1 LKTGQYRRPHARPD
15 AGSVAAAGAP
25 VRAHDVQ
32 GAAATPRVAPRLT
45 WVVVL
50 RGFAAMWV
58 FVYHLWHALGGVAI
72 GFGFPT
78 GFTFGLRSLF
88 RAGYQG
94 VDLFFVLSGF
104 VIAWPYVEAAA
115 SRMRGVEVIDFYR
128 RRYFRIAPLYYVTIA
143 VVVILL
149 HFDWLDGR
157 QNLRIVVAHLLFLE
171 NYVPAWVTT
180 LRGVYWTLPTEIG
193 FYLAFPLLLP
203 LIDRDRPWRFAA
215 AAIAIAIAYRVGT
228 AWSTLHEGVSL
239 AWTSGY
245 LPGRID
251 QFALGMAAACAL
263 ATGASTAG
271 GPSRM
276 RVVGTGL
283 AALFVI
289 VVNGR
294 QAGGLDAWYALGPS
308 AVAVAIAAFILVLGR
323 HVHARHRDAAAPRGV
338 VTTCAMRLGE
348 ASFGIYLWHTVF
360 IDLAIEA
367 SRRLSAT
374 PQARTALVLASVPVT
389 IAVALATWRWIE
401 APCIAYSRRLG
412 RRAASRR
419 RALAA

>member
-1 LKTGQYRRPHARPD
+1 M
-15 AGSVAAAGAP
+15 VAVAGAP
-25 VRAHDVQ
+25 WPAHD
-32 GAAATPRVAPRLT
+32 ARVSPGTLAVPRLT

-58 FVYHLWHALGGVAI
+58 FVYHLWHTLGGVAI
-72 GFGFPT
+72 DFGFPS

-104 VIAWPYVEAAA
+104 VIAWPYVEAAV
-115 SRMRGVEVIDFYR
+115 SRMHGAQVIDFYR
-128 RRYFRIAPLYYVTIA
+128 RRFFRIAPLYYVTIV

-149 HFDWLDGR
+149 HFGWLHGK
-157 QNLRIVVAHLLFLE
+157 QNLRIVIGHLLFLE

-180 LRGVYWTLPTEIG
+180 LRGVYWTLPTEMS
-193 FYLAFPLLLP
+193 FYLLFPLLLP
-203 LIDRDRPWRFAA
+203 LVDRDRPWRFAA
-215 AAIAIAIAYRVGT
+215 AAIVIAIAYRVGT
-228 AWSTLHEGVSL
+228 AWSTLHGGVSL

-251 QFALGMAAACAL
+251 QFALGIAAACAL
-263 ATGASTAG
+263 ATPTSTATRPMG
-271 GPSRM
+271 A
-276 RVVGTGL
+276 RVVAVGL
-283 AALFVI
+283 AAMLVI

-294 QAGGLDAWYALGPS
+294 HSGGLDAWYALGPS

-338 VTTCAMRLGE
+338 VAATAMRLGE

-360 IDLAIEA
+360 IDVAVEA
-367 SRRLSAT
+367 ARRLSAT

-389 IAVALATWRWIE
+389 LAVALATWRWIE
-401 APCIAYSRRLG
+401 APFIAWSRRWGRAPGILG
-412 RRAASRR
+412 DP
-419 RALAA
+419 ALR

>member
-1 LKTGQYRRPHARPD
+1 LKTAQYRRRHARAD
-15 AGSVAAAGAP
+15 GGAVAAAPAALPAYDAGVGAGT
-25 VRAHDVQ
+25 RAS
-32 GAAATPRVAPRLT
+32 PRLT

-58 FVYHLWHALGGVAI
+58 FVYHLWHTLGGVAI
-72 GFGFPT
+72 DFGFPS
-78 GFTFGLRSLF
+78 GFTLGLRLLF

-115 SRMRGVEVIDFYR
+115 SRMRGAQVIDFYR
-128 RRYFRIAPLYYVTIA
+128 RRFFRIAPLYYVTIA

-149 HFDWLDGR
+149 HFDWLNGK

-180 LRGVYWTLPTEIG
+180 LRGVYWTLPTEMS
-193 FYLAFPLLLP
+193 FYLLFPLLLP
-203 LIDRDRPWRFAA
+203 LVDRHRPWRFAA
-215 AAIAIAIAYRVGT
+215 AAIVVAIAYRVGT
-228 AWSTLHEGVSL
+228 AWSTLHGGVSL
-239 AWTSGY
+239 AWTSSY

-263 ATGASTAG
+263 ATTASPATR
-271 GPSRM
+271 PSRA
-276 RVVGTGL
+276 RVLAVGL
-283 AALFVI
+283 AAILVI

-294 QAGGLDAWYALGPS
+294 QDGGFDAWYALGPS

-323 HVHARHRDAAAPRGV
+323 YVHARHRDVAAPRGIV
-338 VTTCAMRLGE
+338 AASAMRLGE

-360 IDLAIEA
+360 IDLAVEA
-367 SRRLSAT
+367 ARRLSAT
-374 PQARTALVLASVPVT
+374 PQARTALVLASVPIT

-401 APCIAYSRRLG
+401 APCVAWSRRLG
-412 RRAASRR
+412 RAQAVPR
-419 RALAA
+419 LAALG